1 MRRINCYPILYIF
14 SVFIGI
20 IGGIL
25 SGIATGVVNYD
36 DYIHG
41 LHFSFNPYYV
51 TYSIIKT
58 LFFAVIFTSIPA
70 FYGYSVQGGALE
82 VGKASTKAV
91 VDSSIAILLINV
103 ILTKILI
110 VMIRAEGVCKSF
122 DKKQV
127 LFDIVPCSKPGKV
140 NMIIGKS
147 GSGKTVLLKSLIGL
161 HTIDAGKIFY
171 DDRDITVMDSKQLK
185 EIRKELGV
193 VFQGGAL
200 FDSLSVM
207 ENVKFP
213 LNLFSTMTEKEKV
226 ERVLFCLNRVNL
238 ENVENLYPAELSGGM
253 KKRVAIARAIVLQP
267 KYLFCDEPNS
277 GLDPLTSIVIDNLLS
292 EITHEYNMTTVINT
306 HDMNSVFEIG
316 EKVLFIHEG
325 HKEWEGSNENIMY
338 SDNQA
343 LNEFL
348 FHLN

>member
-1 MRRINCYPILYIF
+1 
-14 SVFIGI
+14 
-20 IGGIL
+20 
-25 SGIATGVVNYD
+25 
-36 DYIHG
+36 
-41 LHFSFNPYYV
+41 
-51 TYSIIKT
+51 
-58 LFFAVIFTSIPA
+58 
-70 FYGYSVQGGALE
+70 
-82 VGKASTKAV
+82 
-91 VDSSIAILLINV
+91 
-103 ILTKILI
+103 
-110 VMIRAEGVCKSF
+110 MIRAEGLYKSF
-122 DKKQV
+122 DKKEV
-127 LFDIVPCSKPGKV
+127 LSDINAFFEPGKV
-140 NMIIGKS
+140 NLIIGKS

-161 HTIDAGKIFY
+161 HPIDKGKIFY
-171 DDRDITVMDSKQLK
+171 DDRDITVMNTKQMK

-200 FDSLSVM
+200 FDSLSVLD
-207 ENVKFP
+207 NVKFP

-226 ERVLFCLNRVNL
+226 ERAIFCLNRGNL
-238 ENVENLYPAELSGGM
+238 DNVENLFPAEISGGM

-325 HKEWEGSNENIMY
+325 HKEWEGSNDEIMY
-338 SDNQA
+338 TNSEA

-348 FHLN
+348 FSSKLNKMVREKLRKKS